1 VERWDWHQGTA
12 ALEIADIGRRWRDI
26 ERLA

>member
-12 ALEIADIGRRWRDI
+12 ALEVAHFGRGWRNI